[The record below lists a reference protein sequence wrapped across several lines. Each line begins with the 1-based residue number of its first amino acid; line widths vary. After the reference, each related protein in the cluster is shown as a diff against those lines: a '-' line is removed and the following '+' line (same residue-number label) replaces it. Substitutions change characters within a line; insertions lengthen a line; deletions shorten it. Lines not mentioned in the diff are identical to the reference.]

1 MTMQQTISVQVNPLY
16 LDTPQAQQLR
26 LFFQMLGL
34 DATDIT
40 LTPAQPESA
49 SGGDPSNAF
58 TVTYYV
64 GANVLEGSDLG
75 FARTLVMSCAESDLT
90 FFKRRFKSA
99 RDGFFADCYRQLL
112 ISLTNQQDQ
121 YAAGTFTPPLGLSM
135 DAYLRQA
142 LQGALDLYPSID
154 V

>member
-1 MTMQQTISVQVNPLY
+1 MSMNQSVEVRVNPLY
-16 LDTPQAQQLR
+16 LSTAAASDLR
-26 LFFQMLGL
+26 LFFQMLGIEA
-34 DATDIT
+34 DDIS
-40 LTPAQPESA
+40 LVPAVPESQPGA
-49 SGGDPSNAF
+49 DPSLAF
-58 TVTYYV
+58 TVSYNV

-75 FARTLVMSCAESDLT
+75 LGKDMVIGCAESDLT

-112 ISLTNQQDQ
+112 LKLTSQQDQ

-135 DAYLRQA
+135 DAYLRAA
-142 LQGALDLYPSID
+142 LQGAIDLYPSID